1 MKEYSEE
8 EMQRVSRA
16 FGCVIGAFVGDA
28 LGAYLEM
35 RKEVTDKLVE
45 EALQM
50 NGGGPLKTGPGQIT
64 DDSEMAM
71 CLLHSLNCFQE
82 KAYDEDK
89 DCGLDQLKVDPDL
102 VFDLTEIQKQF
113 CYWKDSEPF
122 DIGQNTHIALSV
134 IKQTAL
140 NP

>member
-1 MKEYSEE
+1 VRELIEKKIMNKELEKKMKEYSEE

-89 DCGLDQLKVDPDL
+89 DCGLD
-102 VFDLTEIQKQF
+102 
-113 CYWKDSEPF
+113 
-122 DIGQNTHIALSV
+122 
-134 IKQTAL
+134 
-140 NP
+140 